1 MSIKDKLLLAWIL
14 MWIVGSFLLANFWNC
29 TVYAIQKVVAFGVV
43 PLLISKI
50 VACFAGVQFFP

>member
-1 MSIKDKLLLAWIL
+1 MNIKEKLLFLFIL
-14 MWIVGSFLLANFWNC
+14 VWIVGSFLLANFWNC

-43 PLLISKI
+43 PLLISKL